1 MRLNARLDKEGIT
14 FPQYNV
20 LLEISR
26 NGPLPMSRLGDLM
39 LVAPANVTGLVD
51 RMELK
56 GYEVRKRG
64 SKDRRLWVVEMTPEG
79 TRIFKGISAR
89 FRQYTGSLGSE
100 LAADELSS
108 TLSALKRI
116 RERMERAPEL

>member
-1 MRLNARLDKEGIT
+1 MEKEHIT

-56 GYEVRKRG
+56 GYVVRKRDR
-64 SKDRRLWVVEMTPEG
+64 KDRRLWVIEMTPEG
-79 TRIFKGISAR
+79 KRTLKGISGR
-89 FRQYTGSLGSE
+89 FRQYTGNLSSDVGREQLGST
-100 LAADELSS
+100 LAILR
-108 TLSALKRI
+108 RI
-116 RERMERAPEL
+116 KERVEETPDL